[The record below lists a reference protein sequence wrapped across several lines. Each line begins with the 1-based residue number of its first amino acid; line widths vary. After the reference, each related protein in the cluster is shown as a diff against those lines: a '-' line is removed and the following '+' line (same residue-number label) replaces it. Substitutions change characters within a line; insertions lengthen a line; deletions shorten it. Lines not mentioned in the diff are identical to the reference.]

1 MSEEKEE
8 SSQCAKETGVTETVP
23 TKKLSLQ
30 ERLAIAAQ
38 KKASDSNKKKN
49 KKKQEDTVK
58 EGHGIGEKAQAEE
71 CAYLDKVLQLIDDS
85 TKRDD
90 ILEAVKRYVSAK
102 TERLESKIVIL
113 ESELKKVKTKT
124 TPANKTSDDG
134 LLKKLKEKEDQI
146 HDLLDEGAKQSKKE
160 LALNQ
165 TIKRLKSRE
174 TELESDLSRLES
186 TIEELNAKID
196 GMEKSLDMC
205 DVNERQL
212 AEERLRVES
221 LQAKYE
227 AILKAND
234 GLTDELKEIKFSN
247 LDGKLKNIQKELDE
261 ERQENE
267 QLNEDYKKL
276 NLLHQELKKENE
288 ETISNLQKELKSQRA
303 INIEREAE
311 IKRLEEKVEELRYHT
326 ETTISNKS
334 SDSSIELLQTQY
346 DQAQENW
353 KLIESTY
360 LRNISKLETRI
371 DELQIDNVTY
381 SKKIKVLTNDLKQ
394 KNSEIKEL
402 QETNLSLL
410 DELKNSKKQNDKLKS
425 EIEDLTQRLNQVIVD
440 CKNEKESLVKKI
452 EKLQE
457 ESANLESTLKLRMN
471 EFNSSTSNIPQ
482 NSFYLQDLSSA
493 SSLNFKN
500 ASSHSPSIG
509 TPLGRQFSN
518 KRLSLQFGEG
528 ALAPRLPSSSSAFTL
543 NKLNNIGS
551 LSAQDKILRHQ
562 NSIISMDSNDAPLGI
577 NTSARSIS
585 EGLPEFTVEEEDPD
599 EIGMDATSDRY
610 TVGEGVDT
618 PILNNSNEGVGV
630 NVQLIK
636 KLGDHARMLELE
648 VSTLKDET
656 LALEKEKECASAEI
670 GRLIEEN
677 SKVNEL
683 KHEIELRD
691 SEVRKIDDNY
701 QRVLVL
707 LGEKEERLGELN
719 EDIEDLKVILREQV
733 QQMVEM
739 QEKINELSKQ

>member
-146 HDLLDEGAKQSKKE
+146 HDLLDEGAKLSKKE

-425 EIEDLTQRLNQVIVD
+425 EIEDLTQRLNQAIVD

-551 LSAQDKILRHQ
+551 F
-562 NSIISMDSNDAPLGI
+562 MDSNDAPLGI

-618 PILNNSNEGVGV
+618 SILNNSNEGVGV

>member
-38 KKASDSNKKKN
+38 KKASDSNKKKS
-49 KKKQEDTVK
+49 KKKQEDTMK

-71 CAYLDKVLQLIDDS
+71 CAYLDKVVQLIDDS

-102 TERLESKIVIL
+102 MR
-113 ESELKKVKTKT
+113 
-124 TPANKTSDDG
+124 
-134 LLKKLKEKEDQI
+134 
-146 HDLLDEGAKQSKKE
+146 GAKLSKKE
-160 LALNQ
+160 LALSQ

-425 EIEDLTQRLNQVIVD
+425 EIEDLTQRLNQAIVD

-482 NSFYLQDLSSA
+482 NSFYFQDLSSA

-500 ASSHSPSIG
+500 ASSHSP
-509 TPLGRQFSN
+509 
-518 KRLSLQFGEG
+518 LSLQFGEG